1 MNFIKNVNSCIKDY
15 KDIIDIEE
23 EGINIIP
30 LTGSNL
36 EKWVDENYLKDSN
49 VKEIHIYD
57 NDRSDYRKKIEE
69 INAKNDGRRFG
80 WTTQKREMENYISP
94 NLIESEFEIDL
105 SSYKDNWSEIDV
117 PKILVGKT
125 MTQIKDETVR
135 EKKIKIRL
143 NKSVAKKINK
153 DYLEEIDAYE
163 DIKQWFLK
171 IKKINEM

>member
-1 MNFIKNVNSCIKDY
+1 
-15 KDIIDIEE
+15 
-23 EGINIIP
+23 
-30 LTGSNL
+30 
-36 EKWVDENYLKDSN
+36 
-49 VKEIHIYD
+49 
-57 NDRSDYRKKIEE
+57 
-69 INAKNDGRRFG
+69 
-80 WTTQKREMENYISP
+80 MENYISP

-171 IKKINEM
+171 IKKINEMQN